1 MRTRI
6 TELGCKEVICISNGK
21 RLGFVSDVEI
31 ECPCGNVL
39 AIIVPGPSHFL
50 RFDRKKEDYC
60 IPWDCVRR
68 IGPDIILV
76 DVKPEECC
84 RPRPKPLWFLG

>member
-6 TELGCKEVICISNGK
+6 TDLNCKEVICISDGK

-31 ECPCGNVL
+31 ECPSGTVL
-39 AIIVPGPSHFL
+39 AILVPKPCSFP
-50 RFDRKKEDYC
+50 RFGGRKEDYC
-60 IPWDCVRR
+60 IPWSCICR

-76 DVKPEECC
+76 DIKPEECC
-84 RPRPKPLWFLG
+84 RPRPKPIWFLG